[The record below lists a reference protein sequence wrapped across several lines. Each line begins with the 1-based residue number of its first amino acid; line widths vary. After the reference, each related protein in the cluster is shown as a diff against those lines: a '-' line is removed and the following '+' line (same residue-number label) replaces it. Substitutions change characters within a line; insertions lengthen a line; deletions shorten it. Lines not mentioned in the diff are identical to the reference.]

1 MIWHNLHS
9 GNLGISA
16 LSISNILIIDD
27 LMNEMGKNCKYVCY
41 SEQDNNS
48 SKLPLELDKHDIT
61 FRALSVKEL
70 ITNPSKLIR
79 FIREVKNFDYI
90 FDIGGGDSFSDIYG
104 FKRFF
109 IQTFTKTIC
118 SFFSTRL
125 ILSPQTYGPFK
136 KNTSKLLSK
145 IILKKSLAT
154 FARDEISFDISKKYG
169 NSFLTTDVAMSL
181 PFIPQ
186 NKKNRS
192 AGLNVSGL
200 LWEGGYTSDNQFQLK
215 HSYKEY
221 IFWIVEYL
229 LGQGYKIYLI
239 PHVYETNKSN
249 SIECDYRASKK
260 LLENFKDDSIEIKTF
275 NSPIDAKSFIS
286 SMSVF
291 FGARM
296 HSTIAAFSSNVP
308 VLPYAYSRK
317 FKGLFET
324 LNYNYILEAKESNL
338 IEARKITHDFLSNI
352 DSIESQMRMLNT
364 KNKSLS
370 KTYHEA
376 LKDVF
381 S

>member
-1 MIWHNLHS
+1 
-9 GNLGISA
+9 
-16 LSISNILIIDD
+16 
-27 LMNEMGKNCKYVCY
+27 
-41 SEQDNNS
+41 
-48 SKLPLELDKHDIT
+48 
-61 FRALSVKEL
+61 
-70 ITNPSKLIR
+70 
-79 FIREVKNFDYI
+79 
-90 FDIGGGDSFSDIYG
+90 
-104 FKRFF
+104 
-109 IQTFTKTIC
+109 
-118 SFFSTRL
+118 
-125 ILSPQTYGPFK
+125 
-136 KNTSKLLSK
+136 
-145 IILKKSLAT
+145 LKKSLAT

-181 PFIPQ
+181 PFIPE

-192 AGLNVSGL
+192 AGINVSGL

-338 IEARKITHDFLSNI
+338 IEARKITQDFLSNI

-376 LKDVF
+376 LKDVL